1 MQGLADGY
9 FIAPATVTAWLAGSP
24 QPDIG
29 PDHPACREAL
39 AAVAARIEALRA
51 IGGRRTVD
59 AFHRD
64 LGALMIAACGISR
77 SGPALERALLDLAAL
92 SAAFRA
98 DLALPDPGTAIEPEL
113 EKALRLEDFLALA
126 ELMLRDALARE
137 ESCGAHFREEHQTE
151 QGEAR
156 RDDARFAHIAAWEH
170 VSGGAPRRHVEPL
183 TYTAISPSERSY
195 R

>member
-1 MQGLADGY
+1 
-9 FIAPATVTAWLAGSP
+9 
-24 QPDIG
+24 
-29 PDHPACREAL
+29 
-39 AAVAARIEALRA
+39 VAARIAALRSIA
-51 IGGRRTVD
+51 GRRPVD

-64 LGALMIAACGISR
+64 LGALMIASCGISR
-77 SGPALERALLDLAAL
+77 SGPGLERALRDLEAL
-92 SAAFRA
+92 TVAFRA
-98 DLALPDPGTAIEPEL
+98 DLALPDPGTPIDGEL

-126 ELMLRDALARE
+126 ELMLRDALARQ

-156 RDDARFAHIAAWEH
+156 RDDERFAHIAAWEH
-170 VSGGAPRRHVEPL
+170 GAGSAPRRHIEPL